1 MSNDLTT
8 LVQGTAKYMPPLTIP
23 LQMSPTT
30 MQISVLKIPANGKI
44 ITISQ
49 ILCWYTF
56 NWYAVNHQNIS
67 AHNYIVSMD
76 KMLSMYQREEEKMK
90 TFADK
95 AYDLLRKVPKGRV
108 TTYKEIAH
116 ALETRAYRGVGQ
128 AMRRN
133 PYAPEVP

>member
-1 MSNDLTT
+1 MS
-8 LVQGTAKYMPPLTIP
+8 
-23 LQMSPTT
+23 
-30 MQISVLKIPANGKI
+30 
-44 ITISQ
+44 SQ
-49 ILCWYTF
+49 EIKGF
-56 NWYAVNHQNIS
+56 
-67 AHNYIVSMD
+67 D
-76 KMLSMYQREEEKMK
+76 KSDFREILSMYQREDENMK

-116 ALETRAYRGVGQ
+116 ALGTRAYRGVGQ